1 MKKFFSART
10 TAMILAAAMVA
21 AQASMSFAAV
31 SSEGAVDIK
40 KQVEEA
46 ISFPLKMQKS
56 TGMGLVLG
64 GPIEVT
70 PKDEYYEVKL
80 PSVSYAVEGMNADF
94 GTLVMNITPSGDEYK
109 ATLAIPETI
118 NVYDAAKAPV
128 AIIKIGEQK
137 FNSIWLPKYRSFTKI
152 DAEYKDISIQS
163 PKAGEKVAIN
173 VGGVKSTLELA
184 PDGNDIWS
192 GPANFELTNL
202 HMTAGDKGEIDFAID
217 SMKGSAS
224 YSKLNMQTRKDME
237 EKAEQALA
245 GITKDQKPDPVQM
258 QAMLNSIVSS
268 LQNYLDGMGS
278 AFKLSGVHVKVRPG
292 DEKGPDGK
300 PGKPVDVNLSSMS
313 WEFKMNGM
321 QQEKGS
327 ISLQFGMDG
336 LNVSNM
342 DAGTA
347 SIVPTASN
355 VEVHLDNLPIQE
367 LSKGLSG
374 LFSTIVNSAV
384 ASQSVTDAA
393 QKTALQGQIQAQVG
407 AAMLS
412 IPAQL
417 ATAGSKLSIVN
428 TYAKAPDV
436 GSTLDGSFTANA
448 ASPVMAQGSVTLL
461 ITGLDELILKLQTLG
476 QSATPDPKL
485 LGWAQGLGMLQMMG
499 QLGKAPDGRTQRT
512 YKLEI
517 GADGKIMLNGADFSN
532 AMPGMGMGVPQVG
545 QPGPEG
551 GVPRAPEDM
560 EQDKTP

>member
-1 MKKFFSART
+1 MKQFFSART
-10 TAMILAAAMVA
+10 TAMILAAALLA
-21 AQASMSFAAV
+21 AQANLSFAAV

-40 KQVEEA
+40 KQVESA

-56 TGMGLVLG
+56 TGMGLMLG
-64 GPIEVT
+64 GEIEVT
-70 PKDEYYEVKL
+70 PKDDYYEVKL
-80 PSVSYAVEGMNADF
+80 PSVSYSVEGMKADF
-94 GTLVMNITPSGDEYK
+94 GTLVVNVTPSGDEYK
-109 ATLAIPETI
+109 TTMAIPETI
-118 NVYDAAKAPV
+118 TVYDPAKTPLAT
-128 AIIKIGEQK
+128 IKIGSQQ
-137 FNSIWLPKYRSFTKI
+137 FNGIWLPKYRSFTKI
-152 DAEYKDISIQS
+152 DAEYKDLSILS

-173 VGGVKSTLELA
+173 VGSIKSTLELS

-192 GPANFELTNL
+192 GPANFELTKL
-202 HMTAGDKGEIDFAID
+202 HMSAGDKGEVDFAID
-217 SMKGSAS
+217 SMKGSAT
-224 YSKLNMQTRKDME
+224 YSKLNMQTRKDVE
-237 EKAEQALA
+237 DKTEQALA

-258 QAMLNSIVSS
+258 QAMLASMVNS
-268 LQNYLDGMGS
+268 LQNYIDGMGS
-278 AFKLSGVHVKVRPG
+278 SFKMSGVHIKINPG
-292 DEKGPDGK
+292 DIKGADGK
-300 PGKPVDVNLSSMS
+300 TEKPIDVNLAEVR

-327 ISLQFGMDG
+327 LSFQFGMDG
-336 LNVSNM
+336 LSVSNM

-374 LFSTIVNSAV
+374 LFTSVVNSAV
-384 ASQSVTDAA
+384 ASQGVTDAA

-436 GSTLDGSFTANA
+436 GSTLDGSFTANT
-448 ASPVMAQGSVTLL
+448 ASPVIAQGSITLL
-461 ITGLDELILKLQTLG
+461 ITGLDELILKLQTMG
-476 QSATPDPKL
+476 QGSNPDPKL

-499 QLGKAPDGRTQRT
+499 QLGKAQDGRTQRT
-512 YKLEI
+512 YKLEVT
-517 GADGKIMLNGADFSN
+517 ADGKVMLNGADFSN
-532 AMPGMGMGVPQVG
+532 AMQGMGLGGAPTPG
-545 QPGPEG
+545 LPGPEST
-551 GVPRAPEDM
+551 PP